1 MTAQVAEKLTYQD
14 QTLAM
19 CSEPLDGYLASCG
32 RDIRFQGLSTACWR
46 GYIGRWEVKG
56 DRLYITGITATLE
69 NGNSATLKDL
79 FPDFPNG
86 AFAHWFTGE
95 IRCPMG
101 KQLKYVHM
109 GYATQFEKDLFLT
122 FKSGVLVAERI
133 VKNGDS
139 DRPDAPTQYGPG
151 GWVSYPAKTKG
162 PTEDSR

>member
-79 FPDFPNG
+79 FPDFSKRRLCALVHGRDPLPDG
-86 AFAHWFTGE
+86 EATKIRAHGLCNSV
-95 IRCPMG
+95 R
-101 KQLKYVHM
+101 K
-109 GYATQFEKDLFLT
+109 
-122 FKSGVLVAERI
+122 
-133 VKNGDS
+133 
-139 DRPDAPTQYGPG
+139 RP
-151 GWVSYPAKTKG
+151 VSHL
-162 PTEDSR
+162 